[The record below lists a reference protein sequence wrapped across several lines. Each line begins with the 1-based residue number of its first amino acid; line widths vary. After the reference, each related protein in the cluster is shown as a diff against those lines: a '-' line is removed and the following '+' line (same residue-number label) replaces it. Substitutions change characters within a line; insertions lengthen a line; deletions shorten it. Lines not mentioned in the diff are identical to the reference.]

1 MSRTNIRALIALN
14 ALMLGLL
21 GLVTFAP
28 RAMAQ
33 VRVRGDFTMVAGNV
47 NGADSS
53 VVYIVDA
60 PNQEMIAV
68 KIYQGVHEVSNG
80 LIDGV
85 IRTGRYG
92 NLSGR
97 DGVDRFFR

>member
-33 VRVRGDFTMVAGNV
+33 GRVRGDFTMVAGNV

-53 VVYIVDA
+53 VVYIVDS

-68 KIYQGVHEVSNG
+68 MYNPNTKLIEGIGYRNLVADAAEV
-80 LIDGV
+80 L
-85 IRTGRYG
+85 RGRATSG
-92 NLSGR
+92 N
-97 DGVDRFFR
+97 